1 MGMGSGL
8 SMQARAEITGRYAK
22 AYAKAS
28 KKDKGRILDE
38 VCAVTGW
45 SRDNARR
52 RLVAAARR
60 PPDHRRSGPRARARR
75 YSYDALKVLQRVWAA
90 SGGQC
95 GKYLKESMP
104 LLLDLLE
111 ASGELDDEPRYS
123 PTVRSELEAM
133 SAATIDRYLAP
144 ARSTDQLRG
153 KSTTKAG
160 PLLRSSIKI
169 RKAGDE
175 VEAEPGFLEVDTVAH
190 CGPTLKG
197 EFARTVNMTDVLTG
211 WTFTRSIRNNAEK
224 HIISALN
231 AAVDCLP
238 FPVLGMD
245 FDNGSEFINHG
256 VVKWAGNLD
265 IYFTRSRPYRKNDQA
280 TIESKNNHL
289 VRRYAFYYRYDTSE
303 EREVLGRLWE
313 QVNVKLNFLTPTR
326 KPVGWGTDK
335 AGRRKR
341 LYDAPRT
348 PLDRLL
354 DTDALTK
361 TQKTDLIAYR
371 NQLNPAAITRR
382 IIELQDVLIR
392 LAKDKTDQLYLAQ
405 IPSILPDVHKGVRL
419 RKAS

>member
-1 MGMGSGL
+1 M
-8 SMQARAEITGRYAK
+8 
-22 AYAKAS
+22 
-28 KKDKGRILDE
+28 
-38 VCAVTGW
+38 
-45 SRDNARR
+45 
-52 RLVAAARR
+52 
-60 PPDHRRSGPRARARR
+60 
-75 YSYDALKVLQRVWAA
+75 
-90 SGGQC
+90 
-95 GKYLKESMP
+95 
-104 LLLDLLE
+104 LE
-111 ASGELDDEPRYS
+111 ASGELDDEPRYT
-123 PTVRSELEAM
+123 PAVRDELVAM

-144 ARSTDQLRG
+144 VRATEQLRG
-153 KSTTKAG
+153 KSTTKTG
-160 PLLRSSIKI
+160 PLAFAAPSRSA
-169 RKAGDE
+169 RPAGE
-175 VEAEPGFLEVDTVAH
+175 IEAEPGFFEVDTVAH

-197 EFARTVNMTDVLTG
+197 EFTRTVNMTDVLTG

-224 HIISALN
+224 HIISALD
-231 AAVDCLP
+231 AAVGCVP

-245 FDNGSEFINHG
+245 FDNGSEFINHS
-256 VVKWAGNLD
+256 VVRWAGDLD

-326 KPVGWGTDK
+326 KPIGWGTDK

-354 DTDALTK
+354 DTSALTK
-361 TQKTDLIAYR
+361 AQKTDLVSYR
-371 NQLNPAAITRR
+371 NQLNPASITRR

-405 IPSILPDVHKGVRL
+405 IPSILPDVHKGVRV